1 MEEDKR
7 RDGQTGLTVMSVMS
21 DKQTQ
26 GQTDRQTNTWK
37 NRQNKT
43 LVQKI
48 KDKPIHCNF
57 ILDKIN

>member
-43 LVQKI
+43 LVQKR
-48 KDKPIHCNF
+48 
-57 ILDKIN
+57 